1 MYDLKKLQEEIFQNK
16 VNHGFNTTDMS
27 MEFCLTYA
35 ELGEAYTAWIRRYD
49 NLGEEL
55 ADVAIFLLGIAEMNK
70 IDLGK
75 EIINKIEKNKNRKYK
90 TVNGALV
97 KEGE

>member
-75 EIINKIEKNKNRKYK
+75 EMINKIEKNKNRKYK